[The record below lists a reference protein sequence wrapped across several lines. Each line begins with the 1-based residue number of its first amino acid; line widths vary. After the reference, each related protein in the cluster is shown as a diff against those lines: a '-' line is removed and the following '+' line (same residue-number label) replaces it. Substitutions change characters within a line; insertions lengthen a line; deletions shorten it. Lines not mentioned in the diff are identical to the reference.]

1 MNGWF
6 KIRIQ
11 MYKNNQMDIL
21 ELKYSL
27 WILRPL
33 LMHIIMTDKSRKLIE
48 LENRWMQSMHIK
60 K

>member
-1 MNGWF
+1 
-6 KIRIQ
+6 

-27 WILRPL
+27 WTLRPL